1 MENTLKVNVSFE
13 VNLNGFKLASTAD
26 GDSPVSTPAI
36 TLEPKAPNKT
46 ANVPYVET
54 DMTGSPNPQSVNIDG
69 LYQLPKADLE
79 RALFLCTV
87 GDGLSNIMSVKK
99 AEDAALRLYEQ
110 YMTAAKHHCTWM
122 LPQEAANAIVD
133 LVTSEQGMLEKLEA
147 MSDEVLVYTVGNRVK
162 DSLKA
167 IMI

>member
-13 VNLNGFKLASTAD
+13 VDLNGFKLTSTAV
-26 GDSPVSTPAI
+26 GDSPVSTPAV
-36 TLEPKAPNKT
+36 TLEPKASSEHADTPCD
-46 ANVPYVET
+46 ET
-54 DMTGSPNPQSVNIDG
+54 DMTGSPNPQSVNIDE

-87 GDGLSNIMSVKK
+87 GDGLSNIMPVKK

-133 LVTSEQGMLEKLEA
+133 LVTSEQGMLEKLET
-147 MSDEVLVYTVGNRVK
+147 MSDEVFVYTVGNRVK